1 MNKELPSLALNLVDS
16 LLELLTD
23 LEEGQFL
30 WWYGDLLTGLWV
42 TSLVGAVLLN
52 DEATEASDLN
62 STTINERV
70 PHLAVHEVNNLFC
83 LNNVD
88 STALSQFFD
97 EF

>member
-1 MNKELPSLALNLVDS
+1 MNQELPSLALKLVDS

-30 WWYGDLLTGLWV
+30 WWYRDLLTGLWV
-42 TSLVGAVLLN
+42 TALISSVLFYN
-52 DEATEASDLN
+52 EATEASDLN
-62 STTINERV
+62 STTVNERV
-70 PHLAVHEVNNLFC
+70 THLAVHKVNNLFC

-88 STALSQFFD
+88 STALRQFFD

>member
-1 MNKELPSLALNLVDS
+1 MNQELTSLALNLVDS

-23 LEEGQFL
+23 LEKGQFL
-30 WWYGDLLTGLWV
+30 RWNWDLLTGLWV
-42 TSLVGAVLLN
+42 TSLVGTILLY

-62 STTINERV
+62 STTVNERV
-70 PHLAVHEVNNLFC
+70 THLAVHKVNNLFC

>member
-1 MNKELPSLALNLVDS
+1 MRQELPSLALNLVDS

-42 TSLVGAVLLN
+42 TALIGSVLFYN
-52 DEATEASDLN
+52 EATEASDLN
-62 STTINERV
+62 STTVNERV
-70 PHLAVHEVNNLFC
+70 THLAVHKVNNLFC